1 MFLIFIHIVNLVT
14 VWATLYTIPQK
25 VAMLFMQ
32 EEKII
37 RMMEMVNKTHRGDKI
52 SEYLASYQQIVKELS
67 ATDSQNRHQ
76 VSDMDILVGDPV
88 HVYNLM
94 DRLVNILPGITKDL
108 LECNNTANIGEK
120 ISSMMQ
126 SMEMPTQQD
135 MDGVSL
141 ALARIQ
147 FAYR

>member
-1 MFLIFIHIVNLVT
+1 MFLFIIHILSLVS
-14 VWATLYTIPQK
+14 VQASLYTIPQK
-25 VAMLFMQ
+25 VAMLFKE

-37 RMMEMVNKTHRGDKI
+37 SIMEMVNKTHRSDKV
-52 SEYLASYQQIVKELS
+52 SHYLASFQQIIEEVGDES
-67 ATDSQNRHQ
+67 HQ
-76 VSDMDILVGDPV
+76 VAALDLLVGNPV

-108 LECNNTANIGEK
+108 LECNNTANIGEQ
-120 ISSMMQ
+120 ITSMMKR
-126 SMEMPTQQD
+126 MEMPTIGD

-147 FAYR
+147 FVYR